1 MVNLGV
7 ATDLTAEDSATAIA
21 KMANITGMAT
31 EEYSKFGA
39 SLTALGNNFA
49 TQESEILNMATRLSS
64 TGDLVGLNEYQIL
77 ALSTALN
84 SMGAEAE
91 SGGTAMSKM
100 FRKMQLSIETGD
112 KNLKKFAKVS
122 GMSVKEFKKLFE
134 EDALSALNAFAKG
147 LGKIETD
154 GGSAIAT
161 LDDMGLS
168 EVRLSDNLLKLV
180 TSGDMLDRT
189 LQVAKTGW
197 EENTALTNEAS
208 KRYEETKYQ
217 LGQLKETL
225 TEVAVDLGETLLPVI
240 NKIVSGIKNLTDK
253 FTQLSPTAQKII
265 LIVLT
270 IVAVLAPLLIGI
282 GKLITTIGMVMVF
295 LPMITTA
302 LSAPLIPIMLII
314 TAIGGL
320 IAIIAVAYAKCD
332 WFREGVNVFFSSI
345 WESIQLFIGLIVQII
360 TITIQNITM
369 VLQVFWNLL
378 TTGFDLVVNTI
389 VSVLQFG
396 LSIITG
402 IVDTLTG
409 LFQGILDFL
418 LGVFTGDWERAWNGI
433 AEIFGAIGEG
443 IKETF
448 KAVINFLID
457 QINNFIQGVNN
468 IQIPEEVP
476 RNWWISLKYSINTKT
491 SKRWN
496 Y

>member
-31 EEYSKFGA
+31 DEYAKFGA

-77 ALSTALN
+77 ALSTALS

-112 KNLKKFAKVS
+112 KNLAKFAKVS

-134 EDALSALNAFAKG
+134 KDALSALNTFAKG
-147 LGKIETD
+147 LGNIEAS

-189 LQVAKTGW
+189 LQTAKKGW
-197 EENTALTNEAS
+197 EEAGTSEDALAKEAN
-208 KRYEETKYQ
+208 KRYAETKYQ
-217 LGQLKETL
+217 LGQLRETL
-225 TEVAVDLGETLLPVI
+225 GEVAVDLGETLLPVI
-240 NKIVSGIKNLTDK
+240 NKIVDGIKSLTDK
-253 FTQLSPTAQKII
+253 FTQLSPTARTII
-265 LIVLT
+265 LVILG

-302 LSAPLIPIMLII
+302 LSAPLIPIMLIV
-314 TAIGGL
+314 TAIGALITIIGL
-320 IAIIAVAYAKCD
+320 AYAKCD
-332 WFREGVNVFFSSI
+332 WFREGVNTFFSSI
-345 WESIQLFIGLIVQII
+345 WETIQLFIGLIVQII
-360 TITIQNITM
+360 QVNIQTISLIIQMIA
-369 VLQVFWNLL
+369 NLIM
-378 TTGFDLVVNTI
+378 TI
-389 VSVLQFG
+389 VQG
-396 LSIITG
+396 CTDTIMSIITFGADFIMG
-402 IVDTLTG
+402 IVDMLTG
-409 LFQGILDFL
+409 VFQGLLDFL

-476 RNWWISLKYSINTKT
+476 RNWWISLEYSINT
-491 SKRWN
+491 
-496 Y
+496 

>member
-1 MVNLGV
+1 MVNLGM

-31 EEYSKFGA
+31 DEYARFGA

-147 LGKIETD
+147 LGKIEAD

-161 LDDMGLS
+161 LNDMGLS

-189 LQVAKTGW
+189 LDVAKTGW

-208 KRYEETKYQ
+208 KRYTETKYQ
-217 LGQLKETL
+217 LGQLKETI
-225 TEVAVDLGETLLPVI
+225 TEVAIVLGETLLPVI
-240 NKIVSGIKNLTDK
+240 NKIVNGIKGLVEK

-265 LIVLT
+265 LVILG

-282 GKLITTIGMVMVF
+282 GKLITTIGMVMMF
-295 LPMITTA
+295 LPMVTTA

-332 WFREGVNVFFSSI
+332 WFREGVNTFFSSI
-345 WESIQLFIGLIVQII
+345 WETIQLFIGLIVQII
-360 TITIQNITM
+360 QVNIQTISLIIQMIA
-369 VLQVFWNLL
+369 NLIM
-378 TTGFDLVVNTI
+378 TI
-389 VSVLQFG
+389 VQG
-396 LSIITG
+396 CTDTIMSIIVFSADFIMG
-402 IVDTLTG
+402 IVDMLTG
-409 LFQGILDFL
+409 VFQGLLDFL
-418 LGVFTGDWERAWNGI
+418 LGVFTGDWERAWNGV

-476 RNWWISLKYSINTKT
+476 RNWWISLEYSINT
-491 SKRWN
+491 
-496 Y
+496 

>member
-31 EEYSKFGA
+31 DEYSRFGA

-147 LGKIETD
+147 LGKIEAD
-154 GGSAIAT
+154 GGSAIAV
-161 LDDMGLS
+161 LDDMKLS

-189 LQVAKTGW
+189 LEVAKTGW

-208 KRYEETKYQ
+208 KRYAETKYQ
-217 LGQLKETL
+217 LGQLKETIG
-225 TEVAVDLGETLLPVI
+225 EVAVDLGEVLLPVI
-240 NKIVSGIKNLTDK
+240 NDIVSGVKNLVDK
-253 FTQLSPTAQKII
+253 FTSLSPTTQKII
-265 LIVLT
+265 LIVLAV
-270 IVAVLAPLLIGI
+270 VAVLAPLLIGI
-282 GKLITTIGMVMVF
+282 GKLITTIGMVMMF
-295 LPMITTA
+295 LPMVTTA
-302 LSAPLIPIMLII
+302 LSAPLIPIMFIV
-314 TAIGGL
+314 TAIGALITIIGL
-320 IAIIAVAYAKCD
+320 AYAKCD
-332 WFREGVNVFFSSI
+332 WFREGVNTFFSSI
-345 WESIQLFIGLIVQII
+345 WETIQLFIGLIVQII
-360 TITIQNITM
+360 QVNIQTISLIIQMIA
-369 VLQVFWNLL
+369 NLIM
-378 TTGFDLVVNTI
+378 TI
-389 VSVLQFG
+389 VQG
-396 LSIITG
+396 CTDTIMSIIVFSADFIMG
-402 IVDTLTG
+402 IVDMLTG
-409 LFQGILDFL
+409 VFQGLLDFL
-418 LGVFTGDWERAWNGI
+418 LGVFTGDWERAWNGV

-476 RNWWISLKYSINTKT
+476 RNWWISLKYSINT
-491 SKRWN
+491 
-496 Y
+496 

>member
-31 EEYSKFGA
+31 EEYSRFGA

-161 LDDMGLS
+161 LNDMGLS

-189 LQVAKTGW
+189 LDVAKTGW

-208 KRYEETKYQ
+208 KRYAETKYQ
-217 LGQLKETL
+217 LGQLKETI
-225 TEVAVDLGETLLPVI
+225 TEVAVVLGETLLPII
-240 NKIVSGIKNLTDK
+240 NKVVNGFKGLVEK

-265 LIVLT
+265 LVILG

-282 GKLITTIGMVMVF
+282 GKLITTIGMVMMF
-295 LPMITTA
+295 LPMVTTA

-332 WFREGVNVFFSSI
+332 WFREGVNTFFSSI
-345 WESIQLFIGLIVQII
+345 WETIQLFIGLIVQII
-360 TITIQNITM
+360 QVNIQTISLIIQMIA
-369 VLQVFWNLL
+369 NLIM
-378 TTGFDLVVNTI
+378 TI
-389 VSVLQFG
+389 VQG
-396 LSIITG
+396 CTDTIMSIIVFGADFIMG
-402 IVDTLTG
+402 IVDMLTG
-409 LFQGILDFL
+409 VFQGLLDFL

-476 RNWWISLKYSINTKT
+476 RNWWISLKYSINT
-491 SKRWN
+491 
-496 Y
+496 

>member
-31 EEYSKFGA
+31 EEYSRFGA

-49 TQESEILNMATRLSS
+49 TKESEILNMATRLSS

-147 LGKIETD
+147 LGKIESD

-161 LDDMGLS
+161 LNDMGLS

-189 LQVAKTGW
+189 LDVAKTGW

-208 KRYEETKYQ
+208 KRYAETKYQ
-217 LGQLKETL
+217 LGQLKETI
-225 TEVAVDLGETLLPVI
+225 TEVPVDLGETLLPVI
-240 NKIVSGIKNLTDK
+240 NKIVNGIKGLVEK
-253 FTQLSPTAQKII
+253 FTQLSPTARTII
-265 LIVLT
+265 LVVLG

-302 LSAPLIPIMLII
+302 LSAPIIPIMIII
-314 TAIGGL
+314 TAIGALITIIGL
-320 IAIIAVAYAKCD
+320 AYAKCD
-332 WFREGVNVFFSSI
+332 WFREGVNIFFSSI

-360 TITIQNITM
+360 QANIEAISLIIQM
-369 VLQVFWNLL
+369 VANLIM
-378 TTGFDLVVNTI
+378 TI
-389 VSVLQFG
+389 VQG
-396 LSIITG
+396 CTDTIMSIIVFSADFIMG
-402 IVDTLTG
+402 IVDMLTG
-409 LFQGILDFL
+409 VFQGLLDFL

-433 AEIFGAIGEG
+433 AEIFSAIGEG

-476 RNWWISLKYSINTKT
+476 RNWWISLKYSIDT
-491 SKRWN
+491 
-496 Y
+496 

>member
-31 EEYSKFGA
+31 EEYSRFGA

-122 GMSVKEFKKLFE
+122 GMSVKEFKNLFE
-134 EDALSALNAFAKG
+134 KDALSALNSFAKG
-147 LGKIETD
+147 LGKIESD

-161 LDDMGLS
+161 LNDMGLS

-208 KRYEETKYQ
+208 KRYAETKYQ
-217 LGQLKETL
+217 LGQLKETI

-240 NKIVSGIKNLTDK
+240 NKIVNGIKGLVEK
-253 FTQLSPTAQKII
+253 FTQLSPTARTII
-265 LIVLT
+265 LVVLG

-332 WFREGVNVFFSSI
+332 WFREGVNTFFSSI

-360 TITIQNITM
+360 QANIEAISLIIQMIA
-369 VLQVFWNLL
+369 NLIM
-378 TTGFDLVVNTI
+378 TI
-389 VSVLQFG
+389 VQG
-396 LSIITG
+396 CTDTIMSIIVFGADFIMG
-402 IVDTLTG
+402 IVDMLTG
-409 LFQGILDFL
+409 VFQGLLDFL

-433 AEIFGAIGEG
+433 AEIFSAIGEG

-476 RNWWISLKYSINTKT
+476 RNWWISLKYSIDT
-491 SKRWN
+491 
-496 Y
+496 

>member
-1 MVNLGV
+1 MVNLGI

-31 EEYSKFGA
+31 EDYSRFGA

-134 EDALSALNAFAKG
+134 EDALSALNAFTKG
-147 LGKIETD
+147 LGRIEAE
-154 GGSAIAT
+154 GGSAVAV
-161 LDDMGLS
+161 LDDMKLS

-180 TSGDMLDRT
+180 TSGDMLDRA
-189 LQVAKTGW
+189 LSVAKTGW

-208 KRYEETKYQ
+208 KRYAETKYQ
-217 LGQLKETL
+217 LGQLRETIG
-225 TEVAVDLGETLLPVI
+225 EVAVDLGEVLLPVI
-240 NKIVSGIKNLTDK
+240 NDIVNGVKNLVDK
-253 FTQLSPTAQKII
+253 FTSLSPTTQRII
-265 LIVLT
+265 LIVLAV
-270 IVAVLAPLLIGI
+270 VAVLAPLLIGI
-282 GKLITTIGMVMVF
+282 GKLITTIGMVMMF
-295 LPMITTA
+295 LPMVTTA

-345 WESIQLFIGLIVQII
+345 WETIQLFIGLIVQII
-360 TITIQNITM
+360 QANIEAISLIIQMIANLIMTTIQWCT
-369 VLQVFWNLL
+369 
-378 TTGFDLVVNTI
+378 DTI
-389 VSVLQFG
+389 M
-396 LSIITG
+396 SIIVFTADFIMG
-402 IVDTLTG
+402 IVDMLTG
-409 LFQGILDFL
+409 VFQGLLDFL
-418 LGVFTGDWERAWNGI
+418 LGVFTGDWERAWNGV

-476 RNWWISLKYSINTKT
+476 RNWWISLKYSINT
-491 SKRWN
+491 
-496 Y
+496 

>member
-1 MVNLGV
+1 MVNLGI

-31 EEYSKFGA
+31 EDYSRFGA

-134 EDALSALNAFAKG
+134 EDALSALNAFTKG
-147 LGKIETD
+147 LGRIEAE
-154 GGSAIAT
+154 GGSAVAV
-161 LDDMGLS
+161 LDDMKLS

-180 TSGDMLDRT
+180 TSGDMLDRA
-189 LQVAKTGW
+189 LSVAKTGW

-208 KRYEETKYQ
+208 KRYAETKYQ
-217 LGQLKETL
+217 LGQLRETIG
-225 TEVAVDLGETLLPVI
+225 EVAVDLGEVLLPVI
-240 NKIVSGIKNLTDK
+240 NDIVNGVKNLVDK
-253 FTQLSPTAQKII
+253 FTSLSPTTQRII
-265 LIVLT
+265 LIVLAV
-270 IVAVLAPLLIGI
+270 VAVLAPLLIGI

-302 LSAPLIPIMLII
+302 LSAPIIPIMLII
-314 TAIGGL
+314 TAIGALITIIGL
-320 IAIIAVAYAKCD
+320 AYAKCD
-332 WFREGVNVFFSSI
+332 WFREGVNTFFSSI

-360 TITIQNITM
+360 QANIEAISLIIQM
-369 VLQVFWNLL
+369 VANLIM
-378 TTGFDLVVNTI
+378 TI
-389 VSVLQFG
+389 VQG
-396 LSIITG
+396 CTDTIMSIIVFSADFIMG
-402 IVDTLTG
+402 IVDMLTG
-409 LFQGILDFL
+409 VFQGLLDFL
-418 LGVFTGDWERAWNGI
+418 LGVFTGDWERAWNGV

-476 RNWWISLKYSINTKT
+476 RNWWISLKYSINT
-491 SKRWN
+491 
-496 Y
+496 

>member
-31 EEYSKFGA
+31 DEYARFGA

-147 LGKIETD
+147 LGKIEAD

-161 LDDMGLS
+161 LNDMGLS

-208 KRYEETKYQ
+208 KRYGETKYQ
-217 LGQLKETL
+217 LGQLKETI

-240 NKIVSGIKNLTDK
+240 NKVVDGIKSLTEK
-253 FTQLSPTAQKII
+253 FTQLSPTARTII
-265 LIVLT
+265 LVILG

-282 GKLITTIGMVMVF
+282 GKLITTIGMVMMF
-295 LPMITTA
+295 LPMVTTA

-332 WFREGVNVFFSSI
+332 WFREGVNTFFSSI
-345 WESIQLFIGLIVQII
+345 WETIQLFIGLIVQII
-360 TITIQNITM
+360 QANIQTISLIIQMIA
-369 VLQVFWNLL
+369 NLIM
-378 TTGFDLVVNTI
+378 TI
-389 VSVLQFG
+389 VQG
-396 LSIITG
+396 CTDTIMSIIVFSADFIMG
-402 IVDTLTG
+402 IVDMLTG
-409 LFQGILDFL
+409 VFQGLLDFL
-418 LGVFTGDWERAWNGI
+418 LGVFTGDWERAWNGV

-476 RNWWISLKYSINTKT
+476 RNWWISLKYSINT
-491 SKRWN
+491 
-496 Y
+496 

>member
-31 EEYSKFGA
+31 DEYSKFGA

-112 KNLKKFAKVS
+112 KNLEKFAKVS
-122 GMSVKEFKKLFE
+122 GMSVKEFKNLFE
-134 EDALSALNAFAKG
+134 KDALSALNTFAKG
-147 LGKIETD
+147 LGNIEAS

-189 LQVAKTGW
+189 LQTAKKGW
-197 EENTALTNEAS
+197 EEAGTSEDALVKEAN
-208 KRYEETKYQ
+208 KRYAETKYQ
-217 LGQLKETL
+217 LGQLRETL
-225 TEVAVDLGETLLPVI
+225 GEVAVDLGETLLPVI
-240 NKIVSGIKNLTDK
+240 NKIVSGIKSLTDK
-253 FTQLSPTAQKII
+253 FTQLSPTARTII
-265 LIVLT
+265 LVVLG

-302 LSAPLIPIMLII
+302 LSAPLIPIMLIVG
-314 TAIGGL
+314 AIGALITIIGL
-320 IAIIAVAYAKCD
+320 AYAKCD
-332 WFREGVNVFFSSI
+332 WFREGVNTFFSSI

-369 VLQVFWNLL
+369 VLQVFWNILS
-378 TTGFDLVVNTI
+378 TGFQVMIGTITSVIEFGFSYISAVV
-389 VSVLQFG
+389 
-396 LSIITG
+396 
-402 IVDTLTG
+402 DMLTG
-409 LFQGILDFL
+409 VFQGLIDFL

-433 AEIFGAIGEG
+433 AEIFSAIGNG

-476 RNWWISLKYSINTKT
+476 RNWWISLKYSINT
-491 SKRWN
+491 
-496 Y
+496 

>member
-31 EEYSKFGA
+31 DEYSKFGA

-112 KNLKKFAKVS
+112 KNLEKFAKVS
-122 GMSVKEFKKLFE
+122 GMSVKEFKNLFE
-134 EDALSALNAFAKG
+134 KDALSALNTFAKG
-147 LGKIETD
+147 LGNIEAS

-189 LQVAKTGW
+189 LQTAKKGW
-197 EENTALTNEAS
+197 EEAGTSEDALVKEAN
-208 KRYEETKYQ
+208 KRYAETKYQ
-217 LGQLKETL
+217 LGQLRETL
-225 TEVAVDLGETLLPVI
+225 GEVAVDLGETLLPVI
-240 NKIVSGIKNLTDK
+240 NKIVSGIKSLTDK
-253 FTQLSPTAQKII
+253 FTQLSPTARTII
-265 LIVLT
+265 LVVLG

-302 LSAPLIPIMLII
+302 LSAPLIPIMLIVG
-314 TAIGGL
+314 AIGALITIIGL
-320 IAIIAVAYAKCD
+320 AYAKCD

-369 VLQVFWNLL
+369 VLQVFWNILS
-378 TTGFDLVVNTI
+378 TGFQVMIGTITSVIEFGFSYISAVV
-389 VSVLQFG
+389 
-396 LSIITG
+396 
-402 IVDTLTG
+402 DMLTG
-409 LFQGILDFL
+409 VFQGLIDFL
-418 LGVFTGDWERAWNGI
+418 LGVFTGDWERAWNGV
-433 AEIFGAIGEG
+433 AEIFSAIGNG

-476 RNWWISLKYSINTKT
+476 RNWWISLEHSVNT
-491 SKRWN
+491 
-496 Y
+496 